1 MADVNTRRQ
10 PRYQAISSSTLEL
23 APAGTRQH
31 QTVRLLD
38 INQSGGMGLFIPA
51 GGAFEKCPL
60 TTFLGPWTVTRHTRA
75 GDVTFE
81 VRIFNAIPRFYDGR
95 QGIRVSALP
104 SAHVLDDTGARF
116 FFGMRRRAQRN
127 NQKQVPVRLSR
138 AGTTVSATVINIGN
152 DDGVGLA
159 LEPSMLGRI
168 TWSTLFADGWE
179 ITAQGHSMPCFL
191 QRIAHHET
199 GIVAGTVVPGIT
211 RGPWKTG
218 EATAASTPSGIADDQ
233 LLELLNQVLKPRS
246 SKKA

>member
-10 PRYQAISSSTLEL
+10 PRYQAVSSSTLEL
-23 APAGTRQH
+23 SPSGTRQH

-51 GGAFEKCPL
+51 GGAFEQCTL
-60 TTFLGPWTVTRHTRA
+60 TTFLGPWNVTRHTRA

-116 FFGMRRRAQRN
+116 FFGMRRRSQRN
-127 NQKQVPVRLSR
+127 NQKRIAVRLSR
-138 AGTTVSATVINIGN
+138 AGTTVTANVINIGN

-159 LEPSMLGRI
+159 VDAPMLGRL
-168 TWSTLFADGWE
+168 TWGTLFADGWE
-179 ITAQGHSMPCFL
+179 ITAQGHSLPCFL
-191 QRIAHHET
+191 QRIAHHES

-211 RGPWKTG
+211 RGPLKAG
-218 EATAASTPSGIADDQ
+218 EPAATSTPAGIADDQ
-233 LLELLNQVLKPRS
+233 LLELLNQVLKPKP
-246 SKKA
+246 KKS